1 MAKLLVKNGF
11 VFDPIN
17 NIEGETKDILIE
29 NGKIVEKFTNK
40 NDLKE
45 IDAKGKTVV
54 PSAVDPHTHIAS
66 QQVNWARLLGSENKD
81 FQDMWKGLTLENIA
95 KSYISNGYTFI
106 LEANVFPSLSKQTIF
121 DLKRLPVLDKAFL
134 LNTSNLWA
142 LELEFQRGKVENG
155 AVFLSDLLNKVKGFG
170 FKAYNPFEAEYWNWK
185 KVRNSLTEKGRLF
198 NFIPMDVYE
207 NLTKFVESLG
217 LPHSIHAHIEGY
229 ESTLSKEN
237 LVLILNKIKSL
248 GLKSN
253 TNNSLEIKRSQIFHL
268 AHASAYNSDGD
279 NSELIK
285 FFKENHD
292 FDMDLGF
299 IGFDELN
306 PLITSDRHL
315 VNNLLNS
322 ENAYKLIRS
331 SVESEGDSFVT
342 LRKFS
347 KKDKGHC
354 VLWANAIDLA
364 LNITPWQMQFSVN
377 YPNYANITKVPEIA
391 SWLVSNKARESFMKN
406 MDTSFLKDN
415 SLVSNDN
422 VLSFNDF
429 VILTRS
435 SPAKSLGIGSI
446 KGNLGLGADGDLNV
460 LNLNL
465 NNVDV
470 LKDVETLKK
479 ALENIEFVIKSG
491 EIIKNQ
497 EKFNMNGSGKIF
509 WASGKAEKDDSKLVL
524 TKKKEFYQKYYSIF
538 YDSYDT
544 TIDNNILRKI
554 A

>member
-17 NIEGETKDILIE
+17 NIEGEIKDILIE

-54 PSAVDPHTHIAS
+54 PSAVDTHTHIAS
-66 QQVNWARLLGSENKD
+66 QQVNWARLLGSENKN
-81 FQDMWKGLTLENIA
+81 FQDIWKGLTLENIA

-121 DLKRLPVLDKAFL
+121 DLKRLPVLDKAYL
-134 LNTSNLWA
+134 LNISNLWV

-185 KVRNSLTEKGRLF
+185 KVRKNLTEKGRLF
-198 NFIPMDVYE
+198 NFAPMDVYE

-217 LPHSIHAHIEGY
+217 LPHSIHTHIEGY
-229 ESTLSKEN
+229 ESVLSKEN
-237 LVLILNKIKSL
+237 LVSILNKIKSL
-248 GLKSN
+248 GLKPN
-253 TNNSLEIKRSQIFHL
+253 TNNSLDIKRSQIFHL

-285 FFKENHD
+285 FFNENHD

-299 IGFDELN
+299 IAFDKLN

-315 VNNLLNS
+315 VNNLISS

-342 LRKFS
+342 LRKFR
-347 KKDKGHC
+347 KKKESDC
-354 VLWANAIDLA
+354 ILWANAIDLA

-377 YPNYANITKVPEIA
+377 YPNYANITNVPEIA
-391 SWLVSNKARESFMKN
+391 TWLLSNKARESFMKD
-406 MDTSFLKDN
+406 MDAGFLKDN
-415 SLVSNDN
+415 SLASNDKI
-422 VLSFNDF
+422 LTFNDF

-465 NNVDV
+465 NDVDV

-497 EKFNMNGSGKIF
+497 EKFNMSGSGKIF

-524 TKKKEFYQKYYSIF
+524 TKKKEFYQKYYSTF
-538 YDSYDT
+538 YDSYDI

>member
-29 NGKIVEKFTNK
+29 NGKIVEKFTNE

-45 IDAKGKTVV
+45 IDAKGKTVL
-54 PSAVDPHTHIAS
+54 PSAVDTHTHIAS
-66 QQVNWARLLGSENKD
+66 QQVNWARLLGSENKV
-81 FQDMWKGLTLENIA
+81 FQDIWKGLTLENIA

-134 LNTSNLWA
+134 LNASNLWT

-170 FKAYNPFEAEYWNWK
+170 IKAYNPFEAEYWNWK

-198 NFIPMDVYE
+198 NFTPMDVYE

-229 ESTLSKEN
+229 ESSLSKEN

-248 GLKSN
+248 GLKPN
-253 TNNSLEIKRSQIFHL
+253 TNNSLEVKRSQVFHL

-285 FFKENHD
+285 FFNENHD

-315 VNNLLNS
+315 INNLISS

-331 SVESEGDSFVT
+331 SIESEGDSFVT

-347 KKDKGHC
+347 KKKVSDC
-354 VLWANAIDLA
+354 ILWANAIDLA

-391 SWLVSNKARESFMKN
+391 TWLLSSKARESFMKD
-406 MDTSFLKDN
+406 MDAGFLKDN
-415 SLVSNDN
+415 PLASNDN
-422 VLSFNDF
+422 ILTFNDYI
-429 VILTRS
+429 ILTRS

-465 NNVDV
+465 NDVDV

-479 ALENIEFVIKSG
+479 ALENIDFVIKSG
-491 EIIKNQ
+491 KVIKNQ
-497 EKFNMNGSGKIF
+497 EKFEMSGSGKIF

-524 TKKKEFYQKYYSIF
+524 AKKKEFYQKYYSIF
-538 YDSYDT
+538 YDSYDI

>member
-1 MAKLLVKNGF
+1 M
-11 VFDPIN
+11 
-17 NIEGETKDILIE
+17 
-29 NGKIVEKFTNK
+29 EKFTNK
-40 NDLKE
+40 KDLKE

-54 PSAVDPHTHIAS
+54 PSAVDLHTHIAS
-66 QQVNWARLLGSENKD
+66 QQVNWARLLGSENKE
-81 FQDMWKGLTLENIA
+81 FQDIWKGLTLENIA

-134 LNTSNLWA
+134 LNISNLWA

-185 KVRNSLTEKGRLF
+185 VVRKSLTEKGRLF
-198 NFIPMDVYE
+198 NFAPIDVYE
-207 NLTKFVESLG
+207 NLTKFVEYLG

-229 ESTLSKEN
+229 ESVLSKEN

-248 GLKSN
+248 GLKPN

-268 AHASAYNSDGD
+268 AHASAYNHDGD

-285 FFKENHD
+285 FFNENHD

-315 VNNLLNS
+315 VNNLISS

-347 KKDKGHC
+347 KKKGSDC
-354 VLWANAIDLA
+354 ILWANAIDLA

-377 YPNYANITKVPEIA
+377 YPNYANITNVPEIA
-391 SWLVSNKARESFMKN
+391 TWLLSNKARESFMKD
-406 MDTSFLKDN
+406 MDADFLKDN
-415 SLVSNDN
+415 SLASNDKI
-422 VLSFNDF
+422 LTFNDY

-465 NNVDV
+465 NDVDV

-497 EKFNMNGSGKIF
+497 EKFNMSGSGKIF

-544 TIDNNILRKI
+544 TIDNDILRKI

>member
-54 PSAVDPHTHIAS
+54 PSAVDTHTHIAS

-81 FQDMWKGLTLENIA
+81 FQNIWKGLTLESIA

-134 LNTSNLWA
+134 LNISNLWA
-142 LELEFQRGKVENG
+142 LELEFQRGKVEDG
-155 AVFLSDLLNKVKGFG
+155 AVFLLDLLNKVKGFG

-185 KVRNSLTEKGRLF
+185 VVRKSLTEKGRLF
-198 NFIPMDVYE
+198 NFTPMDVYE
-207 NLTKFVESLG
+207 NLTKFVEYLG

-229 ESTLSKEN
+229 ESVLSKDN
-237 LVLILNKIKSL
+237 LVSILNNIKSL
-248 GLKSN
+248 GLKPN

-285 FFKENHD
+285 FFNENND

-315 VNNLLNS
+315 VNNLISS

-347 KKDKGHC
+347 KKKGSDC
-354 VLWANAIDLA
+354 ILWANAIDLA

-377 YPNYANITKVPEIA
+377 YPNYANITHVPEIA
-391 SWLVSNKARESFMKN
+391 TWLLNNKARESFMN
-406 MDTSFLKDN
+406 DMDAGFLKDN
-415 SLVSNDN
+415 SLASNDN
-422 VLSFNDF
+422 VLTFNDF

-465 NNVDV
+465 NDVDV

-479 ALENIEFVIKSG
+479 ALENIKFVIKSG

-497 EKFNMNGSGKIF
+497 EKFNINGSGKIF

-524 TKKKEFYQKYYSIF
+524 TKKKEFYQKYYSTF
-538 YDSYDT
+538 YDSYTT

>member
-54 PSAVDPHTHIAS
+54 PSAVDTHAHIAS

-81 FQDMWKGLTLENIA
+81 FQDIWKGLTLENIA

-134 LNTSNLWA
+134 LNVSNLWT

-185 KVRNSLTEKGRLF
+185 EVRKSLNEKGRLF
-198 NFIPMDVYE
+198 NFTPMDVYE

-229 ESTLSKEN
+229 ESVLSKEN
-237 LVLILNKIKSL
+237 LMSILNKIKSL
-248 GLKSN
+248 DLKPN

-285 FFKENHD
+285 FFNENHD

-315 VNNLLNS
+315 VNNLISS

-347 KKDKGHC
+347 KKKGSDC
-354 VLWANAIDLA
+354 ILWANAIDLA

-377 YPNYANITKVPEIA
+377 YPNYANITNVPEIA
-391 SWLVSNKARESFMKN
+391 TWLMSNAARESFMKD
-406 MDTSFLKDN
+406 MDASFLKDN

-422 VLSFNDF
+422 ILSFNDF

-446 KGNLGLGADGDLNV
+446 KGNLGLDADGDLNV

-465 NNVDV
+465 NDVDV
-470 LKDVETLKK
+470 LKDVKTLKK

>member
-17 NIEGETKDILIE
+17 NIEGEIKDILIE

-54 PSAVDPHTHIAS
+54 PSAVDTHTHIAS
-66 QQVNWARLLGSENKD
+66 QQVNWARLLGSENKE
-81 FQDMWKGLTLENIA
+81 FQDIWKGLTLENIA

-121 DLKRLPVLDKAFL
+121 DFKRLLVLDKAFL

-142 LELEFQRGKVENG
+142 LELEFQRGKVEEG
-155 AVFLSDLLNKVKGFG
+155 AVFLSDLLDKVKGFG

-185 KVRNSLTEKGRLF
+185 KVRKSLTEKGRLF
-198 NFIPMDVYE
+198 NFTPMDVYE

-229 ESTLSKEN
+229 ESALSKEN

-248 GLKSN
+248 GLKPN

-285 FFKENHD
+285 FFNENHD

-299 IGFDELN
+299 IGFDKLN

-315 VNNLLNS
+315 VNNLISS

-347 KKDKGHC
+347 KKKGSDC
-354 VLWANAIDLA
+354 ILWANAIDLA

-377 YPNYANITKVPEIA
+377 YPNYANITNVPEIA
-391 SWLVSNKARESFMKN
+391 TWLMSNKARESFMKD
-406 MDTSFLKDN
+406 MDADFLKDN
-415 SLVSNDN
+415 SLSSNDK
-422 VLSFNDF
+422 VLTFNDF

-465 NNVDV
+465 NDVDV

-497 EKFNMNGSGKIF
+497 EIFNMNGSGKIF
-509 WASGKAEKDDSKLVL
+509 WASGKAEKEDSKLVL

-538 YDSYDT
+538 YDSYDL
-544 TIDNNILRKI
+544 TIEKEVLRKI

>member
-11 VFDPIN
+11 IFDPIN

-40 NDLKE
+40 KDLKE
-45 IDAKGKTVV
+45 INAKGKTVV
-54 PSAVDPHTHIAS
+54 PSAVDTHTHIAS
-66 QQVNWARLLGSENKD
+66 QQVNWARLLGSENKE
-81 FQDMWKGLTLENIA
+81 FQDIWKGLTLENIA

-134 LNTSNLWA
+134 LNVSNFWA

-155 AVFLSDLLNKVKGFG
+155 TVFLSDLLNKVKGFG

-185 KVRNSLTEKGRLF
+185 VVRKNLTEKGRLF
-198 NFIPMDVYE
+198 NFAPMDVYE
-207 NLTKFVESLG
+207 NLTKFVENLG

-229 ESTLSKEN
+229 ESVLSKEN

-248 GLKSN
+248 GLKPN

-285 FFKENHD
+285 FFNENQD

-315 VNNLLNS
+315 VNNLTSS

-342 LRKFS
+342 LREFS
-347 KKDKGHC
+347 KKRGNDC

-377 YPNYANITKVPEIA
+377 YPNYANITNVPEIA
-391 SWLVSNKARESFMKN
+391 TWLLNNKAREGFMKD
-406 MDTSFLKDN
+406 MDANFLKDN
-415 SLVSNDN
+415 SLASNDN
-422 VLSFNDF
+422 VLTFNDF

-446 KGNLGLGADGDLNV
+446 KGNLGLGADGDLNI

-465 NNVDV
+465 NDVDV

-479 ALENIEFVIKSG
+479 ALENIDFVIKSG
-491 EIIKNQ
+491 EVIKNQ
-497 EKFNMNGSGKIF
+497 EKFNMSSSGKIF
-509 WASGKAEKDDSKLVL
+509 WALGKAENDDSKLIL

-544 TIDNNILRKI
+544 TIDNKILRKI